1 MFGEANIVLNFLLL
15 EDRLIISTWSFHSCT
30 DFEAN
35 SNKFPTIFWSLNFIH
50 FTPQFRL
57 FFLEKK
63 KPKPFSGHKN
73 VMGRGIRKILIFVIK
88 CLKCLKHFRENN
100 IEFLEISKR
109 LEFPLGRPNGYKFY
123 IVPLRMHFWISKSTL
138 DRLKSVFNEFRRK
151 PSLGAPDKYCKL
163 ETNFFN
169 SPVFI
174 GTIEKQAPVSIFFL
188 KSYLAPRFSE
198 SKSPQLLS
206 LYCNYHSP
214 RW

>member
-1 MFGEANIVLNFLLL
+1 MAGHVQVPKLVLFVLWTGSFAFLLSENCL
-15 EDRLIISTWSFHSCT
+15 NLVVEFRKICIFFPTTVFCKMSVRRSKYCPQFSITWGRLIISTWSFHSCT
-30 DFEAN
+30 VFEAN

-109 LEFPLGRPNGYKFY
+109 LEFPLGRPNGYKF
-123 IVPLRMHFWISKSTL
+123 
-138 DRLKSVFNEFRRK
+138 
-151 PSLGAPDKYCKL
+151 
-163 ETNFFN
+163 
-169 SPVFI
+169 
-174 GTIEKQAPVSIFFL
+174 
-188 KSYLAPRFSE
+188 
-198 SKSPQLLS
+198 
-206 LYCNYHSP
+206 
-214 RW
+214 